1 MERTSRS
8 FTTDESTILFPHL
21 IEPAKSPF
29 NPDRPA
35 RFECSF
41 ALSNENLTKLRDL
54 IKTMI
59 KEAWGNVNA
68 STVNLC
74 VKERKKKNDKGE
86 YEPLLDEAGKQ
97 TYMLS
102 AWSYKKPICVDV
114 ARRELKEEDV
124 YTGML
129 GRGIVNLYTF
139 ESVGRKHIL
148 AGLGGVVKTGE
159 GTRPQGASNVSLEID
174 NILSTTKSDTASQI
188 AGEISA
194 DEIPF

>member
-1 MERTSRS
+1 MKRETRS
-8 FTTDESTILFPHL
+8 FTTGETTILFPHL
-21 IEPAKSPF
+21 IEAVKSPF
-29 NPDRPA
+29 DPNRPP

-41 ALSNENLTKLRDL
+41 VLSDDDLAKLKEIL
-54 IKTMI
+54 KSMI
-59 KEAWGNVNA
+59 KEAWGNINA
-68 STVNLC
+68 STVNMC
-74 VKERKKKNDKGE
+74 IKERKKKNDKGE
-86 YEPLLDEAGKQ
+86 YEPILNDAGKQ

-102 AWSYKKPICVDV
+102 AWSYKQPICVNV
-114 ARRELKEEDV
+114 AKTPLKEEDI

-129 GRGIVNLYTF
+129 GHGIVNLYTL

-159 GTRPQGASNVSLEID
+159 GTRPQGTSNINLEID
-174 NILSTTKSDTASQI
+174 NILEATKTNTATEI

>member
-8 FTTDESTILFPHL
+8 FTTGESTILFPHL

-41 ALSNENLTKLRDL
+41 ALSNDDLAKLKDL
-54 IKTMI
+54 VKSMI
-59 KEAWGNVNA
+59 KDAWGNINA
-68 STVNLC
+68 STVSMC
-74 VKERKKKNDKGE
+74 IKERKKKNDKGE

-129 GRGIVNLYTF
+129 GRGIVTLYTF

-159 GTRPQGASNVSLEID
+159 GTRPQGASSVTTEID
-174 NILSTTKSDTASQI
+174 NILSTVKTDTAEKI
-188 AGEISA
+188 AGEIS
-194 DEIPF
+194 DEDIPF

>member
-8 FTTDESTILFPHL
+8 FTTGESTILFPHL

-41 ALSNENLTKLRDL
+41 ALSNDDLAKLKDL
-54 IKTMI
+54 VKSMI
-59 KEAWGNVNA
+59 KDAWGNINA
-68 STVNLC
+68 STVSMC
-74 VKERKKKNDKGE
+74 IKERKKKNDKGE

-129 GRGIVNLYTF
+129 GRGIVTLYTF
-139 ESVGRKHIL
+139 ESVGKKYIL

-159 GTRPQGASNVSLEID
+159 GTRPQGASSVTTEID
-174 NILSTTKSDTASQI
+174 NILSTVKTDTAEKI
-188 AGEISA
+188 AGEIS
-194 DEIPF
+194 DEDIPF